1 MLHLRVQLFPPGHLL
16 NCAVLPEEH
25 RVPARHLLPWDKAQF
40 LHTVP
45 APRSLP
51 ANPSSG
57 GCGFPILMI
66 TSCSTSHLR
75 RAGSMRSPPEGQG
88 VCRSSHPESRG
99 LWLAGCPRAVWPPHV
114 PEGGDCFTS
123 VLSSEFFV
131 FFSSCN
137 SGFSLPQLSEP
148 GKLPL
153 VVPNAAPLG
162 LLVLS
167 VKPWQRRSPSGLQ
180 KPCRIW
186 GLPGRWAL
194 LRAVTPLTAP
204 DSSQTCFL
212 GLTGV

>member
-1 MLHLRVQLFPPGHLL
+1 MGQGTIPPHRACSPQPASKPLFWRLWFSHPDDHLL
-16 NCAVLPEEH
+16 QHQP
-25 RVPARHLLPWDKAQF
+25 
-40 LHTVP
+40 
-45 APRSLP
+45 
-51 ANPSSG
+51 PSKGRIHALTSG
-57 GCGFPILMI
+57 GTGCLQEQ
-66 TSCSTSHLR
+66 
-75 RAGSMRSPPEGQG
+75 PPRKQG
-88 VCRSSHPESRG
+88 VVVGRLSLSCMAPS
-99 LWLAGCPRAVWPPHV
+99 CPR
-114 PEGGDCFTS
+114 GGGLFHLS
-123 VLSSEFFV
+123 ALQRVLFF
-131 FFSSCN
+131 FFFPCN

>member
-16 NCAVLPEEH
+16 NCAVLPEEQ
-25 RVPARHLLPWDKAQF
+25 A
-40 LHTVP
+40 P
-45 APRSLP
+45 APLGQGTIPPHRARSPQP
-51 ANPSSG
+51 ASKPLSFRLWFSHPDDHLMQHQPPSKGRIHALASG
-57 GCGFPILMI
+57 GTGCLQEQPPRKQGVAVGGLSLSCMAPLCPGGGD
-66 TSCSTSHLR
+66 CSTS
-75 RAGSMRSPPEGQG
+75 
-88 VCRSSHPESRG
+88 
-99 LWLAGCPRAVWPPHV
+99 
-114 PEGGDCFTS
+114 
-123 VLSSEFFV
+123 VLCSEFF
-131 FFSSCN
+131 FFFPCN
-137 SGFSLPQLSEP
+137 SGFSLPQLSDP

-180 KPCRIW
+180 KPCQIW

-204 DSSQTCFL
+204 DSSQTCFP